1 MNSYERFCFNLL
13 GARMKARREKYNH
26 LRNDII
32 SARLKTPF
40 EVYISTAV
48 VSSVLVGLAAAVII
62 GLLSW
67 ALKLPNLIK
76 YRGNVPGVVS
86 SASTALAPYSLVIG
100 TIVIVILSLLIF
112 GGITYAVF
120 LLYPGV
126 EAGNR
131 RRSIDASLP
140 YAINYITAMST
151 AGITPAEVFRLLGDS
166 PIYGE
171 SHVEA
176 RYIARE
182 VDIFGRD
189 LIDAMR
195 LVSNSTPSSRM
206 KEFLQGAIAS
216 ISSGGNLT
224 EYFRTKADQYALEN
238 RQTQKLFLDTL
249 SLIAESYVTAMVAG
263 TLFLIILQSIMS
275 VLSADN
281 NPMFLYAIIYIM
293 IPLGSAAFVIMI
305 SSMTPES

>member
-1 MNSYERFCFNLL
+1 MNSYERLCFNLL
-13 GARMKARREKYNH
+13 GKRMKAKRDNYSQ
-26 LRNDII
+26 LRNDLI

-40 EVYISTAV
+40 EVYLSTAFI
-48 VSSVLVGLAAAVII
+48 SSILVGLLAAAVI
-62 GLLSW
+62 GLFSW
-67 ALKLPNLIK
+67 VLRLPMLVK
-76 YRGNVPGVVS
+76 YKGAVPGFLVG
-86 SASTALAPYSLVIG
+86 LAPYSLIIG
-100 TIVIVILSLLIF
+100 TIIITILSLIIF
-112 GGITYAVF
+112 GGLTYAIF
-120 LLYPGV
+120 ILYPGI

-131 RRSIDASLP
+131 RRNIDATLP
-140 YAINYITAMST
+140 YAINYVTSMST

-182 VDIFGRD
+182 IDIFGRD
-189 LIDAMR
+189 LIDALR
-195 LVSNSTPSSRM
+195 LVSSSTPSKRM
-206 KEFLQGAIAS
+206 KEFLQGAMAS

-224 EYFRTKADQYALEN
+224 DYFRTKADQYALEN

-249 SLIAESYVTAMVAG
+249 ALISESYVTAMVAG

-275 VLSADN
+275 VLSGDN

>member
-13 GARMKARREKYNH
+13 GKRMKAKREDYAQ

-40 EVYISTAV
+40 EVYLSTAL
-48 VSSVLVGLAAAVII
+48 VSSVVVGLAAAFFI
-62 GLLSW
+62 GLISW
-67 ALKLPNLIK
+67 VLKLPTLIK
-76 YRGNVPGVVS
+76 YKGAVPSFLV
-86 SASTALAPYSLVIG
+86 ALNPYSLVLG
-100 TIVIVILSLLIF
+100 TIFLTIFSLVVF
-112 GGITYAVF
+112 GGITYAIF
-120 LLYPGV
+120 LFYPSV

-131 RRSIDASLP
+131 RRNIDATLP
-140 YAINYITAMST
+140 YAINYVTSMST

-171 SHVEA
+171 SSVEA

-182 VDIFGRD
+182 IDIFGRD
-189 LIDAMR
+189 LIDALR
-195 LVSNSTPSSRM
+195 LVSSSTPSKRL
-206 KEFLQGAIAS
+206 KEFLQGAMAS
-216 ISSGGNLT
+216 IASGGNLT
-224 EYFRTKADQYALEN
+224 DYFRNKADQYALEN

-249 SLIAESYVTAMVAG
+249 ALISESYVTAMVAG

-275 VLSADN
+275 VLSGDN
-281 NPMFLYAIIYIM
+281 KPMFLYAIIYIM

-305 SSMTPES
+305 SSLTPEQ

>member
-13 GARMKARREKYNH
+13 GKRMKSKREDYAQ

-32 SARLKTPF
+32 SARFKTPF
-40 EVYISTAV
+40 EVYLSTGF
-48 VSSVLVGLAAAVII
+48 VSSIIVGLVAAVFIGGISWILKLPTLIKYKGTVPGPLVGL
-62 GLLSW
+62 
-67 ALKLPNLIK
+67 
-76 YRGNVPGVVS
+76 
-86 SASTALAPYSLVIG
+86 TPYSMVIG
-100 TIVIVILSLLIF
+100 TIIITIFSLLIF
-112 GGITYAVF
+112 GGITYAIF
-120 LLYPGV
+120 IMYPGV

-131 RRSIDASLP
+131 RRNIDASLP
-140 YAINYITAMST
+140 YAINYVTSMST

-171 SHVEA
+171 SSVES

-182 VDIFGRD
+182 IDIFGRD
-189 LIDAMR
+189 LIDALR
-195 LVSNSTPSSRM
+195 LVSSSTPSKRM
-206 KEFLQGAIAS
+206 KEFLQGAMAS

-224 EYFRTKADQYALEN
+224 DYFRTKADQYALEN

-249 SLIAESYVTAMVAG
+249 ALIAESYVTAMVAG

-275 VLSADN
+275 VLSGDN
-281 NPMFLYAIIYIM
+281 KPMFLYAITYIM

>member
-1 MNSYERFCFNLL
+1 MNSYERLCFNLL
-13 GARMKARREKYNH
+13 GKRMKRKREDYAQ

-32 SARLKTPF
+32 SARFKTPF
-40 EVYISTAV
+40 EVYLSTAFISSIV
-48 VSSVLVGLAAAVII
+48 VGLIAAVFIGGISWILKLPTLIKYKGTVPGPLVGL
-62 GLLSW
+62 
-67 ALKLPNLIK
+67 
-76 YRGNVPGVVS
+76 
-86 SASTALAPYSLVIG
+86 TPYSLVIG
-100 TIVIVILSLLIF
+100 TILITIFSLLIF
-112 GGITYAVF
+112 GGITYAIF
-120 LLYPGV
+120 IMYPGV

-131 RRSIDASLP
+131 RRNIDASLP
-140 YAINYITAMST
+140 YAINYVTSMST

-171 SHVEA
+171 SSVES

-182 VDIFGRD
+182 IDIFGRD
-189 LIDAMR
+189 LIDALR
-195 LVSNSTPSSRM
+195 LVSSSTPSKRM
-206 KEFLQGAIAS
+206 KEFLQGAMAS

-224 EYFRTKADQYALEN
+224 DYFRTKADQYALEN

-249 SLIAESYVTAMVAG
+249 ALIAESYVTAMVAG

-275 VLSADN
+275 VLSGDN
-281 NPMFLYAIIYIM
+281 KPMFLYAITYIM

>member
-13 GARMKARREKYNH
+13 GNRMKGKRDSYAQ

-40 EVYISTAV
+40 EVYLSTALF
-48 VSSVLVGLAAAVII
+48 SSVLVGLLAATII
-62 GLLSW
+62 GIFSW
-67 ALKLPNLIK
+67 IFKLPTLVTYK
-76 YRGNVPGVVS
+76 GAVPGLLVG
-86 SASTALAPYSLVIG
+86 LAPYSLIIG
-100 TIVIVILSLLIF
+100 TILITVFSLIIF

-120 LLYPGV
+120 ILYPGI

-131 RRSIDASLP
+131 RRNIDASLP
-140 YAINYITAMST
+140 YAINYVTSMST

-171 SHVEA
+171 SSVES

-182 VDIFGRD
+182 IDIFGRD
-189 LIDAMR
+189 LLDALR
-195 LVSNSTPSSRM
+195 LVSSSTPSKRM
-206 KEFLQGAIAS
+206 KEFLQGAMAS
-216 ISSGGNLT
+216 IASGGNLT
-224 EYFRTKADQYALEN
+224 DYFRTKADQYALEN
-238 RQTQKLFLDTL
+238 RQTQKLFLETL
-249 SLIAESYVTAMVAG
+249 ALISESYVTAMVAG

-275 VLSADN
+275 VLSGDN
-281 NPMFLYAIIYIM
+281 NPMFLYAIVYIM

-305 SSMTPES
+305 SSMTPET

>member
-1 MNSYERFCFNLL
+1 MNSYERFCFGLL
-13 GARMKARREKYNH
+13 GTRMKGQREQYSQ

-40 EVYISTAV
+40 EVYLSTAL
-48 VSSVLVGLAAAVII
+48 VSSILVGLAAAAVI

-67 ALKLPNLIK
+67 VFRIPTMVK
-76 YRGNVPGVVS
+76 YKGAVPGFLVGL
-86 SASTALAPYSLVIG
+86 TPYSMIIG
-100 TIVIVILSLLIF
+100 TLLITIFSLIIF

-120 LLYPGV
+120 IMYPGI

-131 RRSIDASLP
+131 RRNIDATLP
-140 YAINYITAMST
+140 YAINYVTSMST

-171 SHVEA
+171 SSVES

-182 VDIFGRD
+182 IDIFGRD
-189 LIDAMR
+189 LIDALR
-195 LVSNSTPSSRM
+195 LVSSSTPSKRM
-206 KEFLQGAIAS
+206 KEFLQGAMAS

-224 EYFRTKADQYALEN
+224 DYFRNKADQYALEN

-249 SLIAESYVTAMVAG
+249 ALISESYVTAMVAG
-263 TLFLIILQSIMS
+263 TLFLIILQAIMS
-275 VLSADN
+275 TMSGDN
-281 NPMFLYAIIYIM
+281 NPMFLYAVIYIM
-293 IPLGSAAFVIMI
+293 LPLGSVAFVIMI
-305 SSMTPES
+305 SSLTPES

>member
-13 GARMKARREKYNH
+13 GNRMKGKREQYAQ

-40 EVYISTAV
+40 EVYISTAL
-48 VSSVLVGLAAAVII
+48 VSSVIVGLLAALVL
-62 GLLSW
+62 GVLSW
-67 ALKLPNLIK
+67 VLKLPLMIK
-76 YRGNVPGVVS
+76 YRGSLPGPLL
-86 SASTALAPYSLVIG
+86 ALTPYNLVIG
-100 TIVIVILSLLIF
+100 TIAIMIFSLLVF
-112 GGITYAVF
+112 GGITYLVF
-120 LLYPGV
+120 LLYPTV

-131 RRSIDASLP
+131 RRNIDASLP
-140 YAINYITAMST
+140 YAINYITSMST

-182 VDIFGRD
+182 IDIFGRD
-189 LIDAMR
+189 LIDALR
-195 LVSNSTPSSRM
+195 LVASSTPSKRM
-206 KEFLQGAIAS
+206 KEFLQGAMAS
-216 ISSGGNLT
+216 ISSGGDLT
-224 EYFRTKADQYALEN
+224 QYFRTKSDQYILEN
-238 RQTQKLFLDTL
+238 RQQQKLFLETL
-249 SLIAESYVTAMVAG
+249 GLISESYVTAMVAG

-275 VLSADN
+275 TLSADN
-281 NPMFLYAIIYIM
+281 RPLFLYAIIYIM

-305 SSMTPES
+305 DSMTPEI